1 MCRHRFGVLDDL
13 YIELL
18 AEGITDVKIMG
29 INGYQYINDDYTG
42 MIEDRILPWTQDIPE
57 VDVWE
62 SWDAILRDLFI
73 IDRDGTL
80 ITRINL
86 TSFNPDPDISYS
98 DNDYELILVGKN
110 KRLELGVY
118 ENGIYLLTLI
128 HEGKRYTKR
137 I

>member
-86 TSFNPDPDISYS
+86 TSFNPDPESTCGQ
-98 DNDYELILVGKN
+98 NYETIKNVILN
-110 KRLELGVY
+110 AR
-118 ENGIYLLTLI
+118 
-128 HEGKRYTKR
+128 
-137 I
+137 